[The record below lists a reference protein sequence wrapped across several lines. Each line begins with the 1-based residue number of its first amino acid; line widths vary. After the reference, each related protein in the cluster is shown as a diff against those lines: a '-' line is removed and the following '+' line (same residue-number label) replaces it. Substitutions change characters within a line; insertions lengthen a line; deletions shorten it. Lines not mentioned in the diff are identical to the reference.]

1 MRPAFTHSLSLSL
14 SLLLCLSSR
23 LTTFTISAQWKT
35 QHTSR
40 ICCLRHQFN
49 LKTFSAI
56 LPPSHTHTHTHP
68 GNLIPW
74 HTLSLSLLPAHRGRH
89 HSCLSPRL
97 CFIALRF
104 GATKI
109 VAYFAARPVNWVVL
123 HSLNKSLDV
132 RLRGLWKYDRRA
144 KWEEGEGRE
153 VKDTLQF
160 SLSTGKAPV
169 NNLFILQILL
179 CPLLLKLDKQFRCFT
194 SRRYAA
200 LGMGIDRGR

>member
-1 MRPAFTHSLSLSL
+1 MRYDSLVSGLLDEKLLRKNKRKCTPAPAQCDLPSVTLPFSLSR
-14 SLLLCLSSR
+14 CLSSR

-56 LPPSHTHTHTHP
+56 LPPSHTHTHTQATSFH
-68 GNLIPW
+68 
-74 HTLSLSLLPAHRGRH
+74 LSPSPSLLPAHRGRH

-109 VAYFAARPVNWVVL
+109 VAYFAARPVN
-123 HSLNKSLDV
+123 
-132 RLRGLWKYDRRA
+132 
-144 KWEEGEGRE
+144 
-153 VKDTLQF
+153 
-160 SLSTGKAPV
+160 
-169 NNLFILQILL
+169 
-179 CPLLLKLDKQFRCFT
+179 
-194 SRRYAA
+194 
-200 LGMGIDRGR
+200 